1 LRFIIIPGQKST
13 CGSLY
18 GIGEES
24 AAEFDLCTS
33 PQQFLNNDKVPTVSG
48 GLQSTTKEAAPK
60 LIWA

>member
-1 LRFIIIPGQKST
+1 VAA
-13 CGSLY
+13 C

-24 AAEFDLCTS
+24 MAGFDLCTS